1 MLVVL
6 GATGATLASRPSR
19 PGGPGWALVLRLVP
33 FGVLVGAGAA
43 MVRGWD
49 LGVSLV
55 AGALLVPA
63 VGAVGRWLDVRRGNT

>member
-19 PGGPGWALVLRLVP
+19 RGGPGWTLVLRLVP

-63 VGAVGRWLDVRRGNT
+63 VGAVGHWLDVRRGST